1 MEDIKKSQNY
11 YHAVKRMDK
20 SGLDMAMMVGAVW
33 DDLVEPLEISF
44 NRRSSCAP
52 LIGRLAR
59 DLIQE
64 VEKIYDRVKDK
75 RGEDWSDLAL
85 LPLTVEWARVRFA
98 PLNPYDFRRSLIVFI
113 TLEEFAEFY
122 EYLSMNTFTG
132 LISGL

>member
-1 MEDIKKSQNY
+1 
-11 YHAVKRMDK
+11 MDK
-20 SGLDMAMMVGAVW
+20 SGLDMAMMVGEVW
-33 DDLVEPLEISF
+33 DDLVEPMEISF

-59 DLIQE
+59 DLIQK
-64 VEKIYDRVKDK
+64 VEQLYEKVKDR

-85 LPLTVEWARVRFA
+85 LPLTVEWGRARFA

-113 TLEEFAEFY
+113 TLEEFGEFY
-122 EYLSMNTFTG
+122 EFLNRSTFTG

>member
-1 MEDIKKSQNY
+1 MKKSVEDVKKSQNY

-33 DDLVEPLEISF
+33 DDLVEPMEISF

-59 DLIQE
+59 DLIQQ
-64 VEKIYDRVKDK
+64 VEKIYEKVKDR

-85 LPLTVEWARVRFA
+85 LPLTIE
-98 PLNPYDFRRSLIVFI
+98 
-113 TLEEFAEFY
+113 
-122 EYLSMNTFTG
+122 
-132 LISGL
+132 